1 MYLLMAGNGL
11 PMRLATLPTTVN
23 VVFITFARD
32 RYVRGRG
39 MWSDRME
46 CRQTAWN
53 VVRPHGMSSDRTMVQ

>member
-32 RYVRGRG
+32 RYVRG
-39 MWSDRME
+39 
-46 CRQTAWN
+46 
-53 VVRPHGMSSDRTMVQ
+53 HGMSSDRTMEQ